1 MHTGT
6 VLFGG
11 LPYILD
17 FVSPAQ
23 LCAYLLILLLG
34 DGAGGVPAANLILRS
49 QTFTLL
55 RAGWKRW
62 FRGVLLRCL
71 LSVAVYCVAL
81 LLIGLWAAPTWRT
94 VLAWLLFA
102 EHILM
107 LAALQVLLIALFQS
121 ALVGEV
127 TVIVLQLVSLF
138 LSWRLMDTL
147 AILLPGNWGML
158 ARTAEFVPPQ
168 LNGERHGG
176 FPLWTAFALNAAVL
190 LLIVLFGWRLVRH
203 KNLKR

>member
-17 FVSPAQ
+17 FISPAQ

-34 DGAGGVPAANLILRS
+34 DGAGGVPAARLILRS
-49 QTFTLL
+49 KTFVLV

-71 LSVAVYCVAL
+71 LSAAVFCAAL
-81 LLIGLWAAPTWRT
+81 LLVGLCEEPTWKT
-94 VLAWLLFA
+94 VLAWLLYA

-107 LAALQVLLIALFQS
+107 LAALQALLIALFQN
-121 ALVGEV
+121 AFAGEV
-127 TVIVLQLVSLF
+127 TVIFLQLVSLF
-138 LSWRLMDTL
+138 FSWRLMDAL
-147 AILLPGNWGML
+147 AILMPGNWGML

-190 LLIVLFGWRLVRH
+190 LLIVFFGWRLVRH
-203 KNLKR
+203 RNLKE